1 MVDSYQEIQGK
12 CTRSIL
18 AAKEILT
25 VITVRSAY
33 PIASLFATTVTRAQ
47 TGLMAIVNGVDETE
61 LTTTSPTSDEELQ
74 EWKVKGPNM
83 EFVDKWGQTVTNA
96 VNKYARS
103 VRYEDKEDLRQECF
117 MTIFNKMDLIT
128 NIETEQGED
137 ATKKYVYTLCH
148 NKIID
153 IMRATKGR
161 NSEVSLDDKRN
172 ADEADSIPA
181 PETEFDISE
190 QTLDKA
196 VEQLDTNQQFVIR
209 AHYFRGQSEVDIASS
224 LGQTKWWVQQVKKD
238 GISNLREILETG
250 EV

>member
-1 MVDSYQEIQGK
+1 MTA
-12 CTRSIL
+12 TRDL
-18 AAKEILT
+18 TEPT
-25 VITVRSAY
+25 VIGSGEDV
-33 PIASLFATTVTRAQ
+33 L
-47 TGLMAIVNGVDETE
+47 D

-117 MTIFNKMDLIT
+117 LTIFNKIELISK
-128 NIETEQGED
+128 IEEEQGDD

-153 IMRATKGR
+153 IMRATKGK

-172 ADEADSIPA
+172 ADEVDSIPA
-181 PETEFDISE
+181 AETEFDVSE

-196 VEQLDTNQQFVIR
+196 VEKLDTNQQFVIR

-224 LGQTKWWVQQVKKD
+224 LGQTKWWVQQIKKD
-238 GISNLREILETG
+238 GISQLREILETG